1 MGTIVSSNWW
11 VWLAAFFTVSIYTV
25 AFKDNNLFRFVESI
39 FVGTAAGYMVTA
51 NWFNF
56 IKPQVLNLQKGQYM
70 LIVPFIIGLLV
81 YTRYI
86 RSIAWVSRI
95 SLAFTLGYGAGF
107 ILTRD
112 FKPNFI
118 AQVIATFRPLWGTAT
133 TGVAVNNWLLVV
145 GVCASLVYFLFT
157 VEQKSIVGY
166 AARAGRWVMM
176 IALGAAFGS
185 TVMARVSLFLG
196 RVQFLLT
203 EWMFLVK

>member
-1 MGTIVSSNWW
+1 MGTVVTGDWW

-25 AFKDNNLFRFVESI
+25 AFADNNLFRFVESI

-70 LIVPFIIGLLV
+70 LIVPFVIGALV

-118 AQVIATFRPLWGTAT
+118 AQVIATFRSLDTI
-133 TGVAVNNWLLVV
+133 NNWLLVV
-145 GVCASLVYFLFT
+145 GVCTSLTYFLFT
-157 VEQKSIVGY
+157 VEQKGIVGY
-166 AARAGRWVMM
+166 ASRAGRWVMM

-196 RVQFLLT
+196 RVQFLLS
-203 EWMFLVK
+203 EWLFLVK